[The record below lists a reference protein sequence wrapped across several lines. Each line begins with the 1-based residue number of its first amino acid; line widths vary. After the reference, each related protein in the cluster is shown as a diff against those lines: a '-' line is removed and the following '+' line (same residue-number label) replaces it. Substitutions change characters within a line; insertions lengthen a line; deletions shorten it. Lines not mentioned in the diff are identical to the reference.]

1 MGRNYSGAFT
11 KVLRARLHQNM
22 KKVTPDIALE
32 KLEMAI
38 ERSMTKGST
47 FGGRKHKTLDG
58 RMKAALA
65 WSSENPQ
72 KFKTAAEECL
82 KRFGDPEPVK
92 SYTRSIPKPIDL
104 LSTELAPLVSLDP
117 DLIEEFLNGL
127 ILSLA
132 QEAPPSDM
140 VEKIKLA
147 NLLSKRVSQEELT
160 GIIARLR
167 LNTLTYA
174 FEGFKA
180 RLHKRLLTL
189 DAPDPITHKP
199 QIRLLSTLFAE
210 KSDLIKALGLDQ
222 SSLLALLD
230 SVDKGFPEA
239 IPHLRTLGGHLIAVD
254 VRTIEGLDWENFLI
268 ELEDRGYLAPN
279 ILKSLASIRQDAERI
294 AELKRLQ
301 GIASLDWPG
310 FLNSIQRLALE
321 VNRAKP
327 REWIENND
335 FKTAKQGYT
344 TCPICGD
351 KTKAGD
357 RCRAGCYEAD

>member
-1 MGRNYSGAFT
+1 
-11 KVLRARLHQNM
+11 M
-22 KKVTPDIALE
+22 KKVTPDISLE

-38 ERSMTKGST
+38 ERSITKGST

-65 WSSENPQ
+65 WSSDNPQ
-72 KFKTAAEECL
+72 KFKAAAEECL
-82 KRFGDPEPVK
+82 KRFGDSEPVK

-104 LSTELAPLVSLDP
+104 LTTELAALVYLDP
-117 DLIEEFLNGL
+117 GLIEEFLDGL
-127 ILSLA
+127 IVSLA

-140 VEKIKLA
+140 VEKIKIA
-147 NLLSKRVSQEELT
+147 NLLSKRVSQEELA
-160 GIIARLR
+160 GIMARLR

-174 FEGFKA
+174 FDGLQE
-180 RLHKRLLTL
+180 RLHKRLVTL
-189 DAPDPITHKP
+189 DAPDQITHKP
-199 QIRLLSTLFAE
+199 QIRLLRTLFAE
-210 KSDLIKALGLDQ
+210 KSELIKALGLDQ
-222 SSLLALLD
+222 SSLLVLLD
-230 SVDKGFPEA
+230 SLDKGFVEA

-254 VRTIEGLDWENFLI
+254 VRTLGGLDWDDFLI
-268 ELEDRGYLAPN
+268 ELEDRGYLAPHV
-279 ILKSLASIRQDAERI
+279 LEGLAAIRQDAELS

-301 GIASLDWPG
+301 GLASINWPG
-310 FLNSIQRLALE
+310 FLNSVQRLASE

-327 REWIENND
+327 REWIENNK

-357 RCRAGCYEAD
+357 RCRAGCFEAD

>member
-1 MGRNYSGAFT
+1 
-11 KVLRARLHQNM
+11 M
-22 KKVTPDIALE
+22 KQVTPDISLE
-32 KLEMAI
+32 KLEVAI

-47 FGGRKHKTLDG
+47 FGGRKHKTIDG

-82 KRFGDPEPVK
+82 KSFGDPEPVG

-104 LSTELAPLVSLDP
+104 LCPELAPIVSLDP
-117 DLIEEFLNGL
+117 SLIEEFLDGL
-127 ILSLA
+127 IASLA
-132 QEAPPSDM
+132 QEAPPSEM

-160 GIIARLR
+160 GIMARFR
-167 LNTLTYA
+167 LNSLA
-174 FEGFKA
+174 FAFNGHRNRMK
-180 RLHKRLLTL
+180 KRLLTL
-189 DAPDPITHKP
+189 DAPDPVTHKP

-210 KSDLIKALGLDQ
+210 KSDLIQALGLDQ
-222 SSLLALLD
+222 SNLLVLLD

-239 IPHLRTLGGHLIAVD
+239 LPHLRTLGGHLIAVD
-254 VRTIEGLDWENFLI
+254 VRTIEGLEWDDFLI
-268 ELEDRGYLAPN
+268 ELEHRGYLAPS
-279 ILKSLASIRQDAERI
+279 ILTSLASIRQNAERI

-301 GIASLDWPG
+301 SLAFLDWPG
-310 FLNSIQRLALE
+310 FLNSIQRLATD
-321 VNRAKP
+321 VNRSRP
-327 REWIENND
+327 SEWIENND